1 LVILD
6 GNSGFFPVAV
16 AGFMTASA
24 DGAPRR
30 RGKLRDHVGA
40 SQAFRGCII
49 PRDVENVANKL
60 GRSRKV
66 LPIMTLKSPITLPTC
81 LRIWQRGKLLQ
92 THAEAA
98 PAWPATT
105 FSQSPTPTRGAKVIQ
120 MYALSVRANSPP
132 TVSPIPSGSVI
143 LGLTYRYDV
152 QASDPDG
159 DPLTYAF
166 TASPNNPPTGMTIDP
181 GTGRITWTPS
191 ATGTSSGFSVVATD
205 PYGAS
210 STPQAIS
217 ITVSADTTAPNVE
230 LQYSPTAPAVGT

>member
-1 LVILD
+1 
-6 GNSGFFPVAV
+6 
-16 AGFMTASA
+16 
-24 DGAPRR
+24 
-30 RGKLRDHVGA
+30 
-40 SQAFRGCII
+40 
-49 PRDVENVANKL
+49 
-60 GRSRKV
+60 
-66 LPIMTLKSPITLPTC
+66 
-81 LRIWQRGKLLQ
+81 
-92 THAEAA
+92 
-98 PAWPATT
+98 
-105 FSQSPTPTRGAKVIQ
+105 

-230 LQYSPTAPAVGT
+230 LQYSPTAPAVGTKETFVVQATDNVAVTSLTLTVNGTNLPIDSKGQAFYTIPVVAGQRL